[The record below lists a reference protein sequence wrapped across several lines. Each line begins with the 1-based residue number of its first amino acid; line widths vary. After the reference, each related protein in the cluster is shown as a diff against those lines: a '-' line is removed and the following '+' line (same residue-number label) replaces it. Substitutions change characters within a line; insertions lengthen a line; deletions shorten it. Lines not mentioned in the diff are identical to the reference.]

1 MAKLEK
7 RQMIIIGVMALVI
20 LFAAYDFLSPKK
32 KGLPVNATQKA
43 SELSTFVNDLTAGMG
58 KDTTTSLGALVFSRA
73 EKEWTQDPF
82 LDSKSYKAWTQATQ
96 ARAAVKEGAGTVEKK
111 IGFVY
116 SGYLGSGKKRMAVI
130 NGVEYKEGEA
140 LDIGGFVLNSVSPT
154 RVVIGNRGTGATLN
168 IPLQE

>member
-7 RQMIIIGVMALVI
+7 RQMIIVGVMGIVI
-20 LFAAYDFLSPKK
+20 LFAAYYFLSPKK
-32 KGLPVNATQKA
+32 KELPVNTTQKA
-43 SELSTFVNDLTAGMG
+43 SELRTFVSDLTADMAT
-58 KDTTTSLGALVFSRA
+58 DTTTSLGALVFSRA

-82 LDSKSYKAWTQATQ
+82 LDSKSYKAWTQA
-96 ARAAVKEGAGTVEKK
+96 RAAVKEGAGAAEKK
-111 IGFVY
+111 IEFVY
-116 SGYLGSGKKRMAVI
+116 SGYLGLGKKRMAVI

>member
-7 RQMIIIGVMALVI
+7 RQMILIGVMGIVI
-20 LFAAYDFLSPKK
+20 LFAAYEFLSPKK
-32 KGLPVNATQKA
+32 QGPPVNTTQKT

-58 KDTTTSLGALVFSRA
+58 KDTTTSLGALVFGRA

-82 LDSKSYKAWTQATQ
+82 LDSKSYKAWTQA
-96 ARAAVKEGAGTVEKK
+96 RAAVKEGAGAAEKK
-111 IGFVY
+111 IEFVY
-116 SGYLGSGKKRMAVI
+116 SGYLGLGKKRMAVI